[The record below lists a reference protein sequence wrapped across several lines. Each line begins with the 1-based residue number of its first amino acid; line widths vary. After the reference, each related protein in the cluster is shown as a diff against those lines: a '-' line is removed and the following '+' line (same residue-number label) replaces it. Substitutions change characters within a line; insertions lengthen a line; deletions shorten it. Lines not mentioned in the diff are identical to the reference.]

1 MFGARFSCWTMA
13 VLAVIALAMPPLR
26 AQSSDEDL
34 LRANKVGSDAP
45 ALLAFFRQRTLTED
59 DCRKIEAL
67 VRRLG
72 ARSFAQR
79 EQASQALLKWG
90 APAQSFLRAA
100 LADADIEVA
109 RRAERCLSALA
120 QGPGSALP
128 CAAARVLARK
138 APREAIATLVGYV
151 PFADDESVQEAVFEA
166 LAVLAPP
173 GRNPDDSLRKALTDA
188 APLRRAAAAHV
199 LGRHSDPVV
208 RASVR
213 KLLEDKDVRVRFRAA
228 QGLAFGRDRAALP
241 VLVALLAEL
250 PLGPAWQAE
259 ELLFRVAGEQAPGV
273 SLGDGSAEA
282 RKKCRTAWEGWHTK
296 YGAGADLARLQE
308 GQRLLGLTIGIEY
321 NTSRVWECGPDGTT
335 RWELGGA
342 QGISGPMDAW
352 VLPGNRVLIADE
364 RGVSERDFKG
374 KVLWKLEGVSGPNG
388 CQRLPNGHTF
398 VSSYNSVMEFGRDG
412 KRIWQHTIPG
422 ANAIR
427 KHRNGHIVYAQNAEI
442 VEIDVDAKPVR
453 KVPLPQGFWVGIE
466 DLAGDRFLV
475 ADSSKGRIV
484 EVDATGKVLWE
495 ANVPG
500 ACGITRLP
508 NGHTLVATNGR
519 VVELDRGGKG
529 IWERKV
535 PGYARRVHR
544 R

>member
-1 MFGARFSCWTMA
+1 MTA
-13 VLAVIALAMPPLR
+13 LAGVALAMSPLR

-34 LRANKVGSDAP
+34 LRANKVGSDGP
-45 ALLAFFRQRTLTED
+45 ALLAFFRQRTLSED

-67 VRRLG
+67 VQRLG

-79 EQASQALLKWG
+79 EQATQALLKWG

-100 LADADIEVA
+100 LADRDIEVA
-109 RRAERCLSALA
+109 RRAERCLSELA
-120 QGPGSALP
+120 QGPGPALP

-138 APREAIATLVGYV
+138 APREAITTLVAYV
-151 PFADDESVQEAVFEA
+151 PFAAEEGVQEAVFEA
-166 LAVLAPP
+166 LIVLAPP
-173 GRNPDDSLRKALTDA
+173 DRKPDDALRAALKDA
-188 APLRRAAAAHV
+188 GPLRRAAGAHV
-199 LGRHSDPVV
+199 LGRHSDPAI

-213 KLLEDKDVRVRFRAA
+213 RLLEDKDVRVRFHAA
-228 QGLAFGRDRAALP
+228 QGLVFGRDRAALP

-250 PLGPAWQAE
+250 PLGQAWQAE

-282 RKKCRTAWEGWHTK
+282 RKKCRTAWEGWHTRH
-296 YGAGADLARLQE
+296 GASSDLTRLQG
-308 GQRLLGLTIGIEY
+308 GQHLLGLTIGIEY

-335 RWELGGA
+335 RWEMGAA

-352 VLPGNRVLIADE
+352 ALPGNRVLIADNH
-364 RGVSERDFKG
+364 GVCERDFKG
-374 KVLWKLEGVSGPNG
+374 NVLWKLEGVAGPNG

-398 VSSYNSVMEFGRDG
+398 VSSYNSVMEFDRDG
-412 KRIWQHTIPG
+412 KRIWQHNIPG
-422 ANAIR
+422 SNAIR
-427 KHRNGHIVYAQNAEI
+427 KHRNGHIVYAQNNAI
-442 VEIDVDAKPVR
+442 VEIDVEAKAVR

-466 DLAGDRFLV
+466 DLAGDRFLM
-475 ADSSKGRIV
+475 ADSGKGRIV

-495 ANVPG
+495 AHVAG
-500 ACGITRLP
+500 ACGVTRLP
-508 NGHTLVATNGR
+508 NGHTLVATNGQ
-519 VVELDRGGKG
+519 VVELDRGGKA